1 MQRRPNMAIVRFAAP
16 LIAMMLATGRTGVA
30 QQEPSTG
37 YPSPGRLID
46 IGGRRLHLHCSGRGV
61 PTVILVAG
69 GGAFSIDWT
78 LVLQKVAETTRV
90 CSYDR
95 AGLGWSDPGPAE
107 ETVEA
112 TINDLHLLVRAAG
125 ETGPYILVGASIGG
139 IYIRA
144 YQHAFPHEV
153 AGLIFANSSH
163 HIGMMVKGGKGDLIW
178 KLSEDELRSAY
189 PLSPNAKG
197 PPPTREGE
205 PFDRLPP
212 DLQAVRLWLD
222 RRLWDKFDP
231 AKAGPESILSW
242 RKEFLRELDE
252 SCSGS
257 NHPLRDLPVIVL
269 SSDSSASELA
279 GRHRLD
285 RPFCDRT
292 DAGDGLEL
300 LSSNSVY
307 VVARG
312 SGHEIH
318 LYQPDVVVRAVE
330 RVVGA
335 VRRRVP
341 LAQADSGR

>member
-1 MQRRPNMAIVRFAAP
+1 MRSTTDLIV
-16 LIAMMLATGRTGVA
+16 MTLATWGTSAA
-30 QQEPSTG
+30 QQSPSAG
-37 YPSPGRLID
+37 YPPPGQLIR
-46 IGGRRLHLHCSGRGV
+46 IGGRRLHLHCSGHGT

-78 LVLQKVAETTRV
+78 LVQPRVAGTTRV

-107 ETVEA
+107 ETVEE
-112 TINDLHLLVRAAG
+112 TTEDLHLLLRAAR

-139 IYIRA
+139 IYVRA
-144 YQHAFPHEV
+144 YQHAFPNEV

-163 HIGMMVKGGKGDLIW
+163 HVGMSVQGKTDLIW

-189 PLSPNAKG
+189 PLPPDAKG
-197 PPPTREGE
+197 AAPTREGE

-212 DLQAVRLWLD
+212 DVQAIRLWLD
-222 RRLWDKFDP
+222 RRLWEKWDP
-231 AKAGPESILSW
+231 ATAGPESILSW
-242 RKEFLRELDE
+242 RKEFLRELHE

-257 NHPLRDLPVIVL
+257 TRPLGNLPVLVL

-279 GRHRLD
+279 RLHRLD
-285 RPFCDRT
+285 RPFCDQT

-300 LSSNSVY
+300 LSSNSLY
-307 VVARG
+307 VIASG

-318 LYQPDVVVRAVE
+318 LYKPNAVVEAVE
-330 RVVGA
+330 RVVA
-335 VRRRVP
+335 ATRDRVP
-341 LAQADSGR
+341 LTRTHSGQ